1 MKLAYAY
8 LGIAIVAEVVA
19 TSALKASAGFS
30 QLIPSVLVIGGYA
43 LAFYMLSLVVEH
55 IPVGIAYAV
64 WAGVGV
70 VLVALAG
77 AVVYRQV
84 PDLPT
89 IIGMALIIAGV
100 AIIHLYS
107 SSVAH

>member
-1 MKLAYAY
+1 MKLAYAQ

-30 QLIPSVLVIGGYA
+30 HLLPSILVVGGYA
-43 LAFYMLSLVVEH
+43 LAFYMLSMVVH
-55 IPVGIAYAV
+55 SIPVGIAYAV

-77 AVVYRQV
+77 AILYRQL
-84 PDLPT
+84 PDLAA
-89 IIGMALIIAGV
+89 IVGMTLIVAGV
-100 AIIHLYS
+100 VVIHLFS
-107 SSVAH
+107 KSLVH